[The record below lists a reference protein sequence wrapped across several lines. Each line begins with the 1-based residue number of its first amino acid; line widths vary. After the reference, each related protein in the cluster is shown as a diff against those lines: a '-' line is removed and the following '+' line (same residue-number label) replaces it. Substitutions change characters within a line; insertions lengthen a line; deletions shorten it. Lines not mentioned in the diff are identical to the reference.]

1 MSAGRSA
8 ANVVSVRVPGDA
20 VPAIKAV
27 LAGFFGAAAD
37 IRDELDATWNVLVPG
52 TKPVI
57 VVDDDGG
64 PVTWPIWSRPIIRVV
79 CYANGK
85 QTARLLRRKAMGAL
99 MSNPPAGI
107 YLPTHSP
114 GAAGIGYTE
123 ARDPATG
130 ADVAS
135 FTVTATVKTETV
147 TV

>member
-1 MSAGRSA
+1 MA
-8 ANVVSVRVPGDA
+8 ATVASVRVQGDA
-20 VPAIKAV
+20 VPAVKAV
-27 LAGFFGAAAD
+27 LVALFGAAVEV
-37 IRDELDATWNVLVPG
+37 RDELDAGWNVLVPG

-64 PVTWPIWSRPIIRVV
+64 PVTWPIWSRPIIRIT

-85 QTARLLRRKAMGAL
+85 QTARLLRRKAMGGL

-107 YLPTHSP
+107 YLPTQSP
-114 GAAGIGYTE
+114 AAPGIGYTE
-123 ARDPATG
+123 ARDQTTG
-130 ADVAS
+130 ADLAS